1 MPLLVVVGCGMMV
14 QMASSNTVL
23 QTICDDDKR
32 GRVMS
37 FYTMAFMGTVPLGQL
52 LAGHVARLISLPSM
66 LLLSGLL
73 CLVGAAAFASRLSA
87 FRRQVAPIYQ
97 RFGWTPPPTFPTFP
111 AVPAASGTAGPAGE
125 PAAVGNNRED
135 VYIPQR

>member
-1 MPLLVVVGCGMMV
+1 MIV

-52 LAGHVARLISLPSM
+52 LAGHVAHLISLPQM
-66 LLLSGLL
+66 LFLSGLL
-73 CLVGAAAFASRLSA
+73 CLVGAAAFATRLPA

-97 RFGWTPPPTFPTFP
+97 RLSLSPVPALAAVP
-111 AVPAASGTAGPAGE
+111 AVPVTAGASGTAGPGPQSAPTGDKPE
-125 PAAVGNNRED
+125 EM
-135 VYIPQR
+135 YIPQR